1 MGGSSQ
7 QNEDVPDGMEVAAV
21 VVGEEVGTAGV
32 EEAFGQKEEEREG
45 GESLIYALCMAR
57 PLQPMPRYS
66 PSDRRGHLPMATS
79 L

>member
-45 GESLIYALCMAR
+45 GESLIYALCNGQTA
-57 PLQPMPRYS
+57 PAHAEVQS
-66 PSDRRGHLPMATS
+66 Q
-79 L
+79 